1 MRIAVLVKYVPDAAG
16 DRHFTPIF
24 TTERDAVQGL
34 LCELDEYAIEQALQL
49 VETAGEGQVTVL
61 TMGPDNAAPALSRA
75 LSMGADDAVHIV
87 DDCLAGSDALATSL
101 VLAAALARI
110 DADLIL
116 TGMASTDAGLSVIPA
131 MVAERLSLPL
141 LSFASALRVEGKY
154 VTIRRDDDEATET
167 ITTTLPAVV
176 SVTDRT
182 GEARYPS
189 FKGILAAKKK
199 HIERLSL
206 AGLGIDPAQVGL
218 LGAMTVMSSV
228 SRTPSR
234 AAGVKVLDEGSGGI
248 QAAAYL
254 AANGFI

>member
-1 MRIAVLVKYVPDAAG
+1 MRIAVLVKFVPDAAG
-16 DRHFTPIF
+16 DRHFTP
-24 TTERDAVQGL
+24 TLATERDAVQGL
-34 LCELDEYAIEQALQL
+34 LCELDEYAVEQALQL
-49 VETAGEGQVTVL
+49 VETAGEGQVTAL
-61 TMGPDNAAPALSRA
+61 TMGPESAVPALSRA
-75 LSMGADDAVHIV
+75 LSMGANDAVHIV
-87 DDCLAGSDALATSL
+87 DDFLAGSDALATSL

-141 LSFASALRVEGKY
+141 LSFASALSVEGRR
-154 VTIRRDDDEATET
+154 VTIRRDDDAATET
-167 ITTTLPAVV
+167 ITATLPALI

-206 AGLGIDPAQVGL
+206 AELGIDPAQVGFS
-218 LGAMTVMSSV
+218 GSMTVLSNV
-228 SRTPSR
+228 SRTLPR
-234 AAGVKVLDEGSGGI
+234 VAGVKVFDEGSGGI